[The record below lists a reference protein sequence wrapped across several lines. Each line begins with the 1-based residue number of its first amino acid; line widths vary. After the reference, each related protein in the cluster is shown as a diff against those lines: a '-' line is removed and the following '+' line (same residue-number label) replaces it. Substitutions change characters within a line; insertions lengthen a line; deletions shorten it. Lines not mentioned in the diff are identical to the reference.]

1 MKILL
6 VGHFENKW
14 STNVEMKKYFSRSG
28 DQITTFDY
36 RKTANLN
43 IKFYE
48 KNILFIIFNKFL
60 SFCRRVPLLKNNLAR
75 LYYKILGRS
84 EMMDKLLK
92 LKKKKFDLIIFLKTD
107 TIDPS
112 IISKFS
118 TSHKTWYY
126 FMDPPYVS
134 FRINAIQY
142 VKNATFA
149 SATFPDLAKSFKKIN
164 KNSFHIRQGID
175 VDIFKKLNKDKT
187 IDLLFIG
194 TKDKKREKIINYLKQ
209 YFKIKC
215 YGKGWDNKPVYY
227 RKLNILYN
235 SSKIVLNLNRS
246 GDGFS
251 VRVFQIL
258 GTGSFI
264 ISEYSKDLSNV
275 FKNKYNLIW
284 YKDLNQL
291 KILCNFYLKYENE
304 RNRISKNSYNF
315 IKKNYTW
322 NNIILK
328 IRKKINVKTY

>member
-1 MKILL
+1 MRVLL

-14 STNVEMKKYFSRSG
+14 STNVEMMKYFSKLG
-28 DQITTFDY
+28 DSVTTFDY

-48 KNILFIIFNKFL
+48 KNILFLIFNKFL
-60 SFCRRVPLLKNNLAR
+60 SFCRRLPLLKNSLGR

-92 LKKKKFDLIIFLKTD
+92 LKKKKFDLVIFLKTD
-107 TIDPS
+107 TVDPS
-112 IISKFS
+112 IISNFS
-118 TSHKTWYY
+118 INHKTWYY
-126 FMDPPYVS
+126 FMDPPNVS
-134 FRINAIQY
+134 FRINALQY

-175 VDIFKKLNKDKT
+175 VDIFKKLNKNKT

-209 YFKIKC
+209 YFNIKC
-215 YGKGWDNKPVYY
+215 YGKGWDNKPVFYK
-227 RKLNILYN
+227 KLNVLYN
-235 SSKIVLNLNRS
+235 SSKIVLNFNRP

-258 GTGSFI
+258 GAGSFI
-264 ISEYSKDLSNV
+264 MTEYCRI
-275 FKNKYNLIW
+275 F
-284 YKDLNQL
+284 QMFL
-291 KILCNFYLKYENE
+291 KI
-304 RNRISKNSYNF
+304 
-315 IKKNYTW
+315 
-322 NNIILK
+322 NII
-328 IRKKINVKTY
+328 

>member
-1 MKILL
+1 MRVLL

-14 STNVEMKKYFSRSG
+14 STNVEMMKYFSKLG
-28 DQITTFDY
+28 DSVTTFDY

-48 KNILFIIFNKFL
+48 KNILFLIFNKFL
-60 SFCRRVPLLKNNLAR
+60 SFCRRLPLLKNSLGR

-92 LKKKKFDLIIFLKTD
+92 LKKKKFDLVIFLKTD
-107 TIDPS
+107 TVDPS
-112 IISKFS
+112 IISNFS
-118 TSHKTWYY
+118 INHKTWYY
-126 FMDPPYVS
+126 FMDPPNVS
-134 FRINAIQY
+134 FRINALQY

-175 VDIFKKLNKDKT
+175 VDIFKKLNKNRT

-209 YFKIKC
+209 YFNIKC
-215 YGKGWDNKPVYY
+215 YGKGWDNKPVFYK
-227 RKLNILYN
+227 KLNVLYN
-235 SSKIVLNLNRS
+235 SSKIVLNFNRP

-251 VRVFQIL
+251 VKVFQIL
-258 GTGSFI
+258 GAGSFI
-264 ISEYSKDLSNV
+264 MTEYCKDLSNV

-284 YKDLNQL
+284 YKNLNQL
-291 KILCNFYLKYENE
+291 KNLCDFYLKYENE

-322 NNIILK
+322 KNIILK
-328 IRKKINVKTY
+328 IRKKINYKL